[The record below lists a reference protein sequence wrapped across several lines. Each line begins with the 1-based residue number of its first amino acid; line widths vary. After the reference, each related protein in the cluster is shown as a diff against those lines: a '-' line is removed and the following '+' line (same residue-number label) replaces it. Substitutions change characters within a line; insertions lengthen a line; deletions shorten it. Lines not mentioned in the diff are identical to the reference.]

1 MLILFAVHA
10 VSKGVPISH
19 LRDTFL
25 ATDTFFKALLSKEKR
40 KKISI
45 ITFITKC
52 GNKPEI
58 KIISLIPSF
67 RIFFKMFRIASH
79 DLSCPAVFI
88 SVWKSNHALEQMHR
102 QDTHRPT
109 TIQTSCEI

>member
-1 MLILFAVHA
+1 MLILFVVYA

-25 ATDTFFKALLSKEKR
+25 ATDTFFFKALLSKE

-52 GNKPEI
+52 GNKREI
-58 KIISLIPSF
+58 KIISLIPIF

-102 QDTHRPT
+102 QDTHRLT